1 MERSSKDRWAALTGV
16 GFILILIASFIIM
29 GDEPPEAKDG
39 GQAVIDHYSE
49 NKDSIEIGALAGAI
63 AAIFLVWFFAYV
75 SRLVSNALGGSS
87 MVPTVAI
94 VGAAIVAVGAAI
106 DNTLLFALAEAA
118 DDLDPSAAQ
127 AIQAIWD
134 NDFIP
139 FLVGT
144 SLAMLATGIGV
155 LKSGILPKWLGWIAV
170 AIGIVA
176 ATPAGFVGAIAAALW
191 ILVSSILLAIS
202 AGREP
207 AAPGPAV

>member
-155 LKSGILPKWLGWIAV
+155 LKSSILPKWLGWIAV

>member
-155 LKSGILPKWLGWIAV
+155 LKSGILPKWLGWVAV